1 MVQLETLQKWETEFK
16 KGFAKPFI
24 LLTLA
29 KKPNYAYSLTKDIN
43 VNTNGQISIT
53 VSSIYPILKDLQDD
67 QLIEGKKEPKPTKQS
82 KSQSI
87 DKKPQLRTV
96 YSLTSKG
103 KQLLNSLSKSL
114 EEFSKIILEHIE
126 V

>member
-29 KKPNYAYSLTKDIN
+29 KKPNYAYSLTREIN
-43 VNTNGQISIT
+43 VNTNGQIAIT
-53 VSSIYPILKDLQDD
+53 VSSIYPILKHLQDEE
-67 QLIEGKKEPKPTKQS
+67 LIEGKKEPKPTKQ
-82 KSQSI
+82 QSI
-87 DKKPQLRTV
+87 DKKPQFRTV

-103 KQLLNSLSKSL
+103 GQLLNSLSKSL
-114 EEFSKIILEHIE
+114 ENFSKIIIKHIE
-126 V
+126 T

>member
-1 MVQLETLQKWETEFK
+1 MVQLEILQKWETEFK

-29 KKPNYAYSLTKDIN
+29 KKPNYAYSLTREIN

-53 VSSIYPILKDLQDD
+53 VSSIYPILKNLQDEE
-67 QLIEGKKEPKPTKQS
+67 LIEGKKEPKPTKQPS
-82 KSQSI
+82 L
-87 DKKPQLRTV
+87 DRKPQFRTV

-103 KQLLNSLSKSL
+103 EQLLSSLSKSL
-114 EEFSKIILEHIE
+114 DEFSKIIIKHIE
-126 V
+126 AYK

>member
-1 MVQLETLQKWETEFK
+1 MVHSETLQKWETEFK

-29 KKPNYAYSLTKDIN
+29 KKPNYAYSLTREIN

-53 VSSIYPILKDLQDD
+53 VSSIYPILKNLQDEE
-67 QLIEGKKEPKPTKQS
+67 LIEGKKEPKPTKQPS
-82 KSQSI
+82 L
-87 DKKPQLRTV
+87 DRKPQIRTV

-103 KQLLNSLSKSL
+103 EHLLSSLNKSL
-114 EEFSKIILEHIE
+114 EEFSHIILKHIE
-126 V
+126 T